1 MRITRSYES
10 IKGVIMTI
18 EKTKATD
25 VVSSGL
31 TCNTKAGEDAQATG
45 LFEIKCHD
53 KDGNLKWEAQ
63 SKNLVVNT
71 GLAYMAGSALTS
83 TTQVTSWF
91 LGLYGAGASNTP
103 AAGDT
108 MASHAGW
115 TEVVAYSNATRVAAT
130 FAAAT
135 TANPSVVTNSASPAT
150 FNING
155 TTTVGGAFLT
165 SGSAKSGTTGTL
177 FSAAD
182 FGAPGD
188 RSVVTSDTLSVTYT
202 FSLAA

>member
-1 MRITRSYES
+1 
-10 IKGVIMTI
+10 MTT
-18 EKTKATD
+18 EKLKATD
-25 VVSSGL
+25 TVSSGL
-31 TCNTKAGEDAQATG
+31 TCNLKAGEEAKATG

-63 SKNLVVNT
+63 SKNLVVNV
-71 GLAYMAGSALTS
+71 GLQYMAGSALTS
-83 TTQVTSWF
+83 VTQITSWF
-91 LGLYGAGASNTP
+91 IGLYGAGASNTP

-108 MASHAGW
+108 MSSHAGW

-130 FAAAT
+130 FATAT

-182 FGAPGD
+182 FGSPGD
-188 RSVVTSDTLSVTYT
+188 RSVVSSDTLSVTYT
-202 FSLAA
+202 FSLAG

>member
-1 MRITRSYES
+1 
-10 IKGVIMTI
+10 MTI

-25 VVSSGL
+25 TVSSGL
-31 TCNTKAGEDAQATG
+31 TCNTKASEDAKATG
-45 LFEIKCHD
+45 MFEIKCHD

-63 SKNLVVNT
+63 SKNLVVNV

-83 TTQVTSWF
+83 VTQITTWY

-103 AAGDT
+103 AASDT
-108 MASHAGW
+108 MSSHAGW

-130 FAAAT
+130 FVTAT
-135 TANPSVVTNSASPAT
+135 AANPSVVTNTASPAT

-182 FGAPGD
+182 FGSPGD
-188 RSVVTSDTLSVTYT
+188 RSVVNSDTLSVTYT
-202 FSLAA
+202 FSLAG

>member
-1 MRITRSYES
+1 
-10 IKGVIMTI
+10 MTT
-18 EKTKATD
+18 EKLKATD
-25 VVSSGL
+25 TVSSGL
-31 TCNTKAGEDAQATG
+31 TCNTKSGEDAKATG
-45 LFEIKCHD
+45 VFEIKCHD

-63 SKNLVVNT
+63 SKNLVVNA

-83 TTQVTSWF
+83 VTQITTWYI
-91 LGLYGAGASNTP
+91 GLYGAASSNTP
-103 AAGDT
+103 AAADT
-108 MASHAGW
+108 MSSHAGW
-115 TEVVAYSNATRVAAT
+115 TEVVAYSNGTRVAAT
-130 FAAAT
+130 FVTAT

-182 FGAPGD
+182 FGSPGD
-188 RSVVTSDTLSVTYT
+188 RSVVNSDTLSVTYT
-202 FSLAA
+202 FSLAG

>member
-1 MRITRSYES
+1 
-10 IKGVIMTI
+10 MTT
-18 EKTKATD
+18 EKLTATD
-25 VVSSGL
+25 HVSSGL
-31 TCNTKAGEDAQATG
+31 TCNLKAGEEAKATG
-45 LFEIKCHD
+45 VFEIKCHD

-63 SKNLVVNT
+63 SKNLVVNE
-71 GLAYMAGSALTS
+71 GLQYMAGSALTS
-83 TTQVTSWF
+83 VTQITSWF

-130 FAAAT
+130 FATAT
-135 TANPSVVTNSASPAT
+135 TANPSVVTNTASPAT

-182 FGAPGD
+182 FGSPGD
-188 RSVVTSDTLSVTYT
+188 RSVVSSDTLSVTYT
-202 FSLAA
+202 FSLAG